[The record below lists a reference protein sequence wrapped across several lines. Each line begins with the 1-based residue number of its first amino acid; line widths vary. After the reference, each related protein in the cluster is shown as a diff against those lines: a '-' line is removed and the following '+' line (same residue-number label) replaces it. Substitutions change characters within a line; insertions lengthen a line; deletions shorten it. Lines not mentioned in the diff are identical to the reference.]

1 MPPTDFPTFPAF
13 KKVSFGCKLELSIPD
28 TLMVSEC
35 VNVPF
40 WLLKST
46 FGILICFQTSK

>member
-13 KKVSFGCKLELSIPD
+13 KKVSFGCKVELSIPD

-40 WLLKST
+40 WLLNST